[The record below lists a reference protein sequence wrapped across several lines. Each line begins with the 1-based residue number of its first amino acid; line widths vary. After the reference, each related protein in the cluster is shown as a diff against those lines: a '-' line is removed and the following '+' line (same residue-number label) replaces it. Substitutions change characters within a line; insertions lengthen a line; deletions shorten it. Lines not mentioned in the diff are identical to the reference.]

1 MEGKWISLI
10 GYALILLIIGSI
22 IYYPAVTVVAQE
34 NEGSNEG
41 NAGENVENEDNET
54 VVVNETITLDKLVE
68 LAYTVRN
75 VTMPLVNWSL
85 GYNVTLGLHMI
96 QLGDRFL
103 ANALNETNSSRAK
116 AFALVAA
123 IHYSHALAAAYPLL
137 GRVIRE
143 NLGENNTITVETV
156 DAVIN
161 ITRELSNVLEEAISI
176 ANSYN
181 ITTPDLVNILKINAE
196 GLLNTS
202 IALKN
207 NGYIYAAFRKA
218 VQAYHTYMRAYGVLV
233 KAIFMVKLDLPRRF
247 DEPLTPKLVAKR
259 VRKEVMERYAERL
272 PKWLRDIIMAKIK
285 GGEIKSWEDFMKE
298 CRNEVQ
304 KRVEESRREFDRK
317 SVETAVNVLYLL
329 IMYAEYR
336 LPRGDETHQAVDAW
350 LDNHGFTFGGM
361 GGKMIRIEKLK
372 EYLNSFVID
381 VKNRTSTT
389 GLELVYRCIQEFQDM
404 LRNETGKNADLLGL
418 LQSLIT
424 MIKPEEQEHEYRG
437 PVP

>member
-22 IYYPAVTVVAQE
+22 IYYPAVTVVSQE
-34 NEGSNEG
+34 NGGDNEG

-75 VTMPLVNWSL
+75 VTMPIVNWSL

-96 QLGDRFL
+96 KLGDRFL

-143 NLGENNTITVETV
+143 NLGENNTVTVETV

-161 ITRELSNVLEEAISI
+161 VTRELSNVLEEAISI

-181 ITTPDLVNILKINAE
+181 IATPDRVNILKIDAE

-202 IALKN
+202 IVLKN

-233 KAIFMVKLDLPRRF
+233 KAIFMVKLNLPRRF
-247 DEPLTPKLVAKR
+247 DEPLTPKLVMKK

-272 PKWLRDIIMAKIK
+272 PKWLRDSIIPKIRD
-285 GGEIKSWEDFMKE
+285 GEIKSWEDLMKE
-298 CRNEVQ
+298 CRYEVQ
-304 KRVEESRREFDRK
+304 KRVEEFRRKYDEK
-317 SVETAVNVLYLL
+317 SVETAVNVLLLL

-336 LPRGDETHQAVDAW
+336 LPIFNETHQAVDTW
-350 LDNHGFTFGGM
+350 LDNHGITSGGM
-361 GGKMIRIEKLK
+361 MGKVIRIEKLK
-372 EYLNSFVID
+372 DYLSGFVID
-381 VKNRTSTT
+381 VKNRTGTT
-389 GLELVYRCIQEFQDM
+389 GLELVYRCIQEFQAV
-404 LRNETGKNADLLGL
+404 LRNETGKNADLVGL

-424 MIKPEEQEHEYRG
+424 MIKPVEHQYRG
-437 PVP
+437 PGP